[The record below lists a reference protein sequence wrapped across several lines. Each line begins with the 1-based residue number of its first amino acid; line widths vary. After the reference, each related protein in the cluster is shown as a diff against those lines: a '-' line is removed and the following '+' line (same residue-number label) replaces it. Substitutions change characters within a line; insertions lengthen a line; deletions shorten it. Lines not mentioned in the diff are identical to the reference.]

1 MQDVF
6 VFAILRYACG
16 LSPNNQAYQSHT
28 EGVFILVEDDVG
40 FVGTSGPCKR
50 N

>member
-1 MQDVF
+1 MSF

-16 LSPNNQAYQSHT
+16 LSPDNQAYLSHT
-28 EGVFILVEDDVG
+28 DGVFILVQDDAG
-40 FVGTSGPCKR
+40 FVGTSGPYKR

>member
-1 MQDVF
+1 MSF

-16 LSPNNQAYQSHT
+16 LSPDNQAYQSHT
-28 EGVFILVEDDVG
+28 DVFILVQDDAG
-40 FVGTSGPCKR
+40 FVCTSGPCKR